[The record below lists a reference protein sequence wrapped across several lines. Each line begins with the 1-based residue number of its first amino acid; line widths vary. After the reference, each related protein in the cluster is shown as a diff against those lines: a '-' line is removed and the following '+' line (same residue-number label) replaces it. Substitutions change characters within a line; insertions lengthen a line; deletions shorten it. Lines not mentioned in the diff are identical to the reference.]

1 MVRVVSVASTRHS
14 RTKSERTKV
23 IMKYRITVLEEPP
36 ENLGGFELIGLEVKL
51 GKGRLA
57 EFPPNTRVLE
67 VETTQE
73 PLPMDVEVNA
83 KYAKKDDKAM
93 IVRRRS
99 LQFKMEKIEER
110 IKTPRQSS

>member
-1 MVRVVSVASTRHS
+1 MSVTSARPSARA
-14 RTKSERTKV
+14 KAERTK
-23 IMKYRITVLEEPP
+23 IILRYRITVLEEPP
-36 ENLGGFELIGLEVKL
+36 GSLGGFELAGLEVKL
-51 GKGRLA
+51 GKGRLY
-57 EFPPNTRVLE
+57 EFPPDMRVLE

-83 KYAKKDDKAM
+83 KYSRRDDKAV

-110 IKTPRQSS
+110 IKSPRQSS

>member
-1 MVRVVSVASTRHS
+1 MSMTSTRHS
-14 RTKSERTKV
+14 TRAKSERTKV
-23 IMKYRITVLEEPP
+23 ILRYRITVLEEPP
-36 ENLGGFELIGLEVKL
+36 KTLGGFEQIGMEVKL
-51 GKGRLA
+51 GKGRIA
-57 EFPPNTRVLE
+57 DFPPDARVLE

-83 KYAKKDDKAM
+83 KYAKQDGNAM

-110 IKTPRQSS
+110 IKNPKKPS

>member
-1 MVRVVSVASTRHS
+1 MSVTSTKQASKTR
-14 RTKSERTKV
+14 SERAKN
-23 IMKYRITVLEEPP
+23 ILRYRVTVLEEPART
-36 ENLGGFELIGLEVKL
+36 LGGFEHIGMEVKL

-57 EFPPNTRVLE
+57 EFPPDARVLE

-83 KYAKKDDKAM
+83 KYAKQEGKAM

-99 LQFKMEKIEER
+99 LQFKIEKIE
-110 IKTPRQSS
+110 SSRRPI